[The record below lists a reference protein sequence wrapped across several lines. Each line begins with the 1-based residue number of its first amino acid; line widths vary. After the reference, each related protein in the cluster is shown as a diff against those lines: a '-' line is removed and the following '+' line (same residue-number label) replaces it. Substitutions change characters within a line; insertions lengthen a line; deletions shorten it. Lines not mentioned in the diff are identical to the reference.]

1 MSLEIQMFNYGSNKI
16 RTIIKNNE
24 PWFVG
29 KDICEYFGD
38 TNYRRSLARLDEDEK
53 DVSRIDTPGGPQ
65 NMTVIN
71 EAGLYS
77 LLFMMQPQQANL
89 PPEQYQKRI
98 QQVKDFKR
106 WITHEV
112 IPAIRKH
119 GGYLTPAKIE
129 EVLSDPDTIIK
140 LATDLKIERQKR
152 IEAEKTNAILMH
164 VNKTYTATE
173 IAKELGYKSATA
185 LNNELERRK
194 IQYKQ
199 NDTWVLYSRYADK
212 GYVEIKQEVLDNG
225 KVIYHRKW
233 TQLGR
238 EFLIKLLT
246 SKSA

>member
-1 MSLEIQMFNYGSNKI
+1 MNELQLFQKDNFKI
-16 RTIIKNNE
+16 RVIE
-24 PWFVG
+24 RDGQPWFVAI
-29 KDICEYFGD
+29 DVCENLEISNP
-38 TNYRRSLARLDEDEK
+38 TVAVSRLDDDEVTK
-53 DVSRIDTPGGPQ
+53 FNLGGLVGEVNLVSEP
-65 NMTVIN
+65 
-71 EAGLYS
+71 GLYS
-77 LLFMMQPQQANL
+77 LVLGSRK
-89 PPEQYQKRI
+89 PEAKQ
-98 QQVKDFKR
+98 FKR

-140 LATDLKIERQKR
+140 LATELKLERQKR
-152 IEAEKTNAILMH
+152 LEAEKTNAILMH

-212 GYVEIKQEVLDNG
+212 GYVDIKQEVLDNG

-238 EFLIKLLT
+238 EFLIKLLNN
-246 SKSA
+246 KST

>member
-1 MSLEIQMFNYGSNKI
+1 MNELQLFQKDGFKVRVIERDG
-16 RTIIKNNE
+16 E
-24 PWFVG
+24 PWFV
-29 KDICEYFGD
+29 
-38 TNYRRSLARLDEDEK
+38 AK
-53 DVSRIDTPGGPQ
+53 DVCEILEIEKHRDAISRLSGSMRGSVVVDTLGGRQ
-65 NMTVIN
+65 EMAAIS
-71 EAGLYS
+71 EAGVYKLVFTS
-77 LLFMMQPQQANL
+77 RK
-89 PPEQYQKRI
+89 PEAEKFT
-98 QQVKDFKR
+98 D
-106 WITHEV
+106 WLATEV

-212 GYVEIKQEVLDNG
+212 GYVDIKQEVLDNG